1 MGYLENN
8 KKIIPNNSLK
18 YLVLKHH
25 NSDSDHSDPLI
36 CFCTAS
42 LAALT
47 NKKLQRLIV
56 FNFVD
61 RFFWTATSDGPL
73 ACVASAGSKDGRD
86 AWQEQGNIGI
96 FLISLDVYA

>member
-1 MGYLENN
+1 MFSPEAPQFRFRSFRS
-8 KKIIPNNSLK
+8 IDI
-18 YLVLKHH
+18 
-25 NSDSDHSDPLI
+25 
-36 CFCTAS
+36 AS
-42 LAALT
+42 HTLAALT
-47 NKKLQRLIV
+47 NKKLRRLIL

-96 FLISLDVYA
+96 FVISLNGYA